1 LVGKAMAP
9 PPIPPPV
16 GQSSAPPP
24 PPPLLKSGATS
35 RGTPSVDRSALLADI
50 RKAGGGG
57 VRLRPTKTNDRS
69 APMVVACERT
79 FPNADTNGSSNIG
92 GNLTSSNRSA
102 NSGRY
107 PRVAKTNASLDFA
120 SELNRAINAQQ
131 ERTLKKSHGAIAA
144 GSETGINGMG
154 RPPGRVKE
162 SQANSC
168 GQLNASVSTIES
180 ELAQKLR
187 MKAPSVSV
195 KPVPNPNKPSLRF
208 VAGEVCSSND
218 AQKPVD
224 LSGVSVKALREK
236 LQMPQNGSLHA
247 AKSASTIGQQQASS
261 KRLSGHSYSSGTL
274 PHGSFQNNSNISNSS
289 NNNNNSSSNK
299 PPLPAKPPSRK
310 PSIEQRRNMPEKFRT
325 LKPNQVSVN
334 VKALVRSNSSENLA
348 DLIKADNVSSA
359 LYQDSD
365 NKPVPVAP
373 ATQRGTGTYF
383 PPVNRPMPPP
393 RPDIAPPPPPT
404 VAVEKSKQ
412 ANSITQRNS
421 YGGKVVTNVPPPPP
435 RGDSLTHEFQNR
447 FHFKPISNLP
457 LPPEFR
463 HLRQLSRA
471 TKRNAPRPPIY

>member
-24 PPPLLKSGATS
+24 PPPLLKSGGTN
-35 RGTPSVDRSALLADI
+35 RGTPSADRSALLADI
-50 RKAGGGG
+50 RKAGAGG

-79 FPNADTNGSSNIG
+79 FPNADTNGSSNISG
-92 GNLTSSNRSA
+92 SLASSNRLAS
-102 NSGRY
+102 NGRF
-107 PRVAKTNASLDFA
+107 PKVTKANASLDFA

-144 GSETGINGMG
+144 GSETGINGIG

-168 GQLNASVSTIES
+168 GQLNASVSAIES

-187 MKAPSVSV
+187 LKAPSVSV

-208 VAGEVCSSND
+208 VAGEVCSAND
-218 AQKPVD
+218 AQKPAD

-247 AKSASTIGQQQASS
+247 AKSSSTIGQQQASS

-274 PHGSFQNNSNISNSS
+274 PHSSFQNSSNISNNS
-289 NNNNNSSSNK
+289 NNNK

-325 LKPNQVSVN
+325 LRPNQISVN
-334 VKALVRSNSSENLA
+334 VKTLVRSNSSENMT
-348 DLIKADNVSSA
+348 DLIKADNVNST
-359 LYQDSD
+359 LYHNSD
-365 NKPVPVAP
+365 DKPVPVAP
-373 ATQRGTGTYF
+373 ATQRGTGTCF
-383 PPVNRPMPPP
+383 PPANRPMPPP

-404 VAVEKSKQ
+404 VAIEKSKQ
-412 ANSITQRNS
+412 ANNTNQRNS

-447 FHFKPISNLP
+447 FYFKPISNLP

-471 TKRNAPRPPIY
+471 TKRNAPKPPIY